1 MKVFVVKNEQ
11 HSLFPEQIE
20 ILKEYF
26 GSYEE
31 FLVPADG
38 WKLSE
43 MKGHVEYLANNADIV
58 VFASPVP
65 YMLKELSA
73 LVAQCMDANTGAK
86 AYALEGVYVFHN
98 DRREKKEL
106 PNGHIVQT
114 VASTGWK
121 LV

>member
-1 MKVFVVKNEQ
+1 VKVYVIKNEQ
-11 HSLFPEQIE
+11 HSLFDEQIQ
-20 ILKEYF
+20 LLQDRF

-31 FLVPADG
+31 YVVPAEG
-38 WKLSE
+38 WTLDE
-43 MKGHVEYLANNADIV
+43 MKKHVEFLYQNADVV

-73 LVAQCMDANTGAK
+73 IAAQ
-86 AYALEGVYVFHN
+86 AYDESSGYKRHRLADVLVFHN

-106 PNGHIVQT
+106 PNGKVIQKV
-114 VASTGWK
+114 SDTGWQ

>member
-1 MKVFVVKNEQ
+1 MKVYVIKNEQ
-11 HSLFPEQIE
+11 HSLFDEQIQ
-20 ILKEYF
+20 LLQDRF

-31 FLVPADG
+31 YVVPAEG
-38 WKLSE
+38 WTLDE
-43 MKGHVEYLANNADIV
+43 MKKHVEFLYQNADVV

-73 LVAQCMDANTGAK
+73 IAAQ
-86 AYALEGVYVFHN
+86 AYDESSGYKRHRLADVLVFHN

-106 PNGHIVQT
+106 PNGKVIQKV
-114 VASTGWK
+114 SDTGWQ